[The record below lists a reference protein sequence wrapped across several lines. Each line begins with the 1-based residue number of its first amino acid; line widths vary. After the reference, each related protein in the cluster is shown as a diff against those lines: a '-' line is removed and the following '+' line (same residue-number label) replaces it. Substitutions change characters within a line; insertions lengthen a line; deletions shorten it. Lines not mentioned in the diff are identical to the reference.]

1 MPRGCGS
8 GSMGSGARAGRGG
21 GGGGRG
27 WRHGF
32 SATGLSGW
40 MRGLQNALPAETPD
54 TESEQLAL
62 KNQVRAL
69 QAELDVVNRRLQELT
84 ASAKTE

>member
-8 GSMGSGARAGRGG
+8 GSIGGGAMPGR

-32 SATGLSGW
+32 CGTRLSGW
-40 MRGLQNALPAETPD
+40 MRGLQNAIPAETPD
-54 TESEQLAL
+54 NESEQLAL

-69 QAELDVVNRRLQELT
+69 QEELEAVNRRLQELT